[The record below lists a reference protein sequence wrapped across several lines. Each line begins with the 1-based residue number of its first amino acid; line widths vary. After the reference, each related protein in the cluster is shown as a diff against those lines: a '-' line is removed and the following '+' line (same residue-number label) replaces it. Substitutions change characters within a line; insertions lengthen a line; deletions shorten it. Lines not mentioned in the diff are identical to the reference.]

1 MTPPRPNPMKLNP
14 LQLKTL
20 AIMQAL
26 AREPDLADAPD
37 EDGNVR
43 IHSLPHV
50 HGNHV
55 HLGGGVVAMRDM
67 SGLGNPS
74 VLNALARKGLLK
86 GGERGAYTLTGE
98 GLGYDTGIARQVLQ
112 GTDH

>member
-1 MTPPRPNPMKLNP
+1 MPARPNPLRLNP

-20 AIMQAL
+20 TVMQAL
-26 AREPDLADAPD
+26 AREADFADPPA
-37 EDGNVR
+37 EDASVR
-43 IHSLPHV
+43 IHSLPHP

-55 HLGGGVVAMRDM
+55 HLGRTVVALRDL

-86 GGERGAYTLTGE
+86 GGADGAYTLTGA
-98 GLGYDTGIARQVLQ
+98 GLEYDTGIADQILH
-112 GTDH
+112 GGDH